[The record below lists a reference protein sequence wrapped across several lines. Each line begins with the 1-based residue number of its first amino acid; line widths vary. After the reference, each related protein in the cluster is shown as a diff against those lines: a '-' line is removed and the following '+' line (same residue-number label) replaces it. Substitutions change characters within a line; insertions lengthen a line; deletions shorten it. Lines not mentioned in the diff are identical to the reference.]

1 MFRKNMGIDLG
12 TSSVLIYVRGKG
24 IVLREPA
31 VVAIDKK
38 TMKILKVGFE
48 AQEMLGRTPKN
59 IAAVHPMRDGIISD
73 YDSTEQMLRYFIR
86 KANGNSIFPPNA
98 VVCVPSRINEVEERA
113 VRQAVTNA
121 GAKNIELIEEPMAAA
136 LGAGLD
142 IGRPRG
148 IMVIDIGGGTV
159 DIAVICLND
168 IVVSESVKCG
178 GNKFDA
184 EIVKY
189 VRKEF
194 SCIIGERT
202 AEDIKIKIGCVSP
215 RAERLTMTVRGR
227 NMATGLPKEFTIS
240 SDNVMQALTPAANT
254 VVEAVHDVLS
264 KTPPE
269 LIADISTD
277 GILMTGG
284 GSLLY
289 GFDRLLSSKIG
300 IHVYTAEDALSCVVR
315 GAGIASD
322 HVENLSETKINS
334 PRRKLWN

>member
-1 MFRKNMGIDLG
+1 MFRKTMGIDLG
-12 TSSVLIYVRGKG
+12 TSSVLVYVRGKG

-31 VVAIDKK
+31 VVALDKQS
-38 TMKILKVGFE
+38 MKIIKVGFE
-48 AQEMLGRTPKN
+48 AQEMLGRTPQN
-59 IAAVHPMRDGIISD
+59 IVAIHPMRDGVISD

-86 KANGNSIFPPNA
+86 KANGNSIFPPN
-98 VVCVPSRINEVEERA
+98 VVICVPSRINEVEERA

-159 DIAVICLND
+159 DIAVIALND
-168 IVVSESVKCG
+168 IVVSESIKCG
-178 GNKFDA
+178 GNKFDD
-184 EIVKY
+184 EIMKY

-194 SCIIGERT
+194 ACLIGERT
-202 AEDIKIKIGCVSP
+202 AEDIKIKIGCITP
-215 RAERLTMTVRGR
+215 RPERLTMTVRGR
-227 NMATGLPKEFTIS
+227 NLATGLPKEFTIS
-240 SDNVMQALTPAANT
+240 SDNVMQALSSVANT
-254 VVEAVHDVLS
+254 VAEAVHDVLS

-269 LIADISTD
+269 LISDISTD

-284 GSLLY
+284 GSLIY
-289 GFDRLLSSKIG
+289 GFDKFLSSKIG
-300 IHVYTAEDALSCVVR
+300 IHVYTAEDAISCVAK
-315 GAGIASD
+315 GTGIASD
-322 HVENLSETKINS
+322 HVDNLSETKINS

>member
-178 GNKFDA
+178 GNKFDE

-215 RAERLTMTVRGR
+215 RAERLTMNGASERIHHIFGQCHAGVDPCGEYGGRSGSRRAFKDAAGTHCGYINGR
-227 NMATGLPKEFTIS
+227 NTY
-240 SDNVMQALTPAANT
+240 
-254 VVEAVHDVLS
+254 
-264 KTPPE
+264 
-269 LIADISTD
+269 D
-277 GILMTGG
+277 G
-284 GSLLY
+284 
-289 GFDRLLSSKIG
+289 
-300 IHVYTAEDALSCVVR
+300 
-315 GAGIASD
+315 
-322 HVENLSETKINS
+322 
-334 PRRKLWN
+334 RRKPALRI

>member
-178 GNKFDA
+178 GRFSACTRQTRLPANSFSETAVFPKPQGA
-184 EIVKY
+184 EN
-189 VRKEF
+189 RNTRPF
-194 SCIIGERT
+194 SKKCRNFCSVSGRT
-202 AEDIKIKIGCVSP
+202 AVKANIEHLRSGYAEPSINIVP
-215 RAERLTMTVRGR
+215 RFLGFVI
-227 NMATGLPKEFTIS
+227 LPK
-240 SDNVMQALTPAANT
+240 
-254 VVEAVHDVLS
+254 
-264 KTPPE
+264 
-269 LIADISTD
+269 
-277 GILMTGG
+277 
-284 GSLLY
+284 
-289 GFDRLLSSKIG
+289 
-300 IHVYTAEDALSCVVR
+300 
-315 GAGIASD
+315 
-322 HVENLSETKINS
+322 
-334 PRRKLWN
+334 